1 MHISLVLMELKLA
14 ASIKRKKKKNRP
26 ISSHLDLKLLTNAY
40 GMWMRMSWNKP
51 TTIHG
56 IAKALTNEDTRLLFL
71 WPLRV
76 SRPFIGISLL
86 ILKHLK
92 QQTLI
97 QQFMSNHQISLRQ
110 FDIIILVNHS
120 VNRKYCFFFFFVAFN
135 KYIIIMCE
143 VFHAH

>member
-14 ASIKRKKKKNRP
+14 ASIKRKKKTKNRP

-40 GMWMRMSWNKP
+40 GMWMRMSRNKQ
-51 TTIHG
+51 TKIYG
-56 IAKALTNEDTRLLFL
+56 IAKALTNKDTLLLFL

-76 SRPFIGISLL
+76 SRPFIEISLL

-120 VNRKYCFFFFFVAFN
+120 VNRKYCFSFLFRC
-135 KYIIIMCE
+135 I
-143 VFHAH
+143 

>member
-14 ASIKRKKKKNRP
+14 ASIKRKKKTKNRP

-40 GMWMRMSWNKP
+40 GMWMRMSRNKQ
-51 TTIHG
+51 TKIYG
-56 IAKALTNEDTRLLFL
+56 IAKALTNKDTILLFL

-76 SRPFIGISLL
+76 SRPFIEISLL

-120 VNRKYCFFFFFVAFN
+120 VNRKYCFSFLFRC
-135 KYIIIMCE
+135 I
-143 VFHAH
+143 